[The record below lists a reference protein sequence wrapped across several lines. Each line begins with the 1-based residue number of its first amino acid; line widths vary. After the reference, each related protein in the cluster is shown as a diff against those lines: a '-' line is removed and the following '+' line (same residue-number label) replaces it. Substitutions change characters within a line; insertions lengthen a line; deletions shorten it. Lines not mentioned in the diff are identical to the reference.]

1 MNSELSILILMRIE
15 KENIDTISREID
27 KEMSFLLKKCFL

>member
-1 MNSELSILILMRIE
+1 MNLELSILTLMRIE

-27 KEMSFLLKKCFL
+27 NEMSFLLEKCCL